1 MEANPLSD
9 PVLSSPDPRPGDDL
23 QEDWLAASRP
33 ARSRRI
39 LGWLAGVLVV
49 AIGAGAWYVRSHRP
63 HPVVF
68 STTPAFR
75 GPIASKVTASGTLS
89 ALVTVQVGSQVSG
102 RISRLFVDYN
112 SPVHRGEILATI
124 DPQLFQAALEQARAS
139 FQVAEAN
146 LAKDTIAARD
156 LERQAYRA
164 QALAV
169 QKLGAEADAQTA
181 LANAAEAQAQIL
193 AAKAAVQQARANLDQ
208 VRVNLAY
215 CTITSPID
223 GTVISRNVDV
233 GQTVAASLQAP
244 TLFEIAKD
252 LRRMQVDTSVAEAD
266 VGRLKVGMPAQFTV
280 DAYPDQTFTGK
291 IRQIRNAPQTIQ
303 NVVTYDAVIDVANP
317 GLELKPGM
325 TADVTFI
332 DAQRPHALLIPN
344 TALRFHPVF
353 AAARDRSHQAGSD
366 TTPGSAPGAEDAG
379 MASSQGTVSPQLP
392 HGVRIVW
399 KLVKGKPRPVKI
411 HVGITDGMDTEVVSG
426 HIQAGDPI
434 ITDQNGT
441 LAGQARRRKVRMFL

>member
-9 PVLSSPDPRPGDDL
+9 PVLSSSRSRPGEEL
-23 QEDWLAASRP
+23 PEDWLATAKP
-33 ARSRRI
+33 ARSRRL
-39 LGWLAGVLVV
+39 LGWAIGVLVV
-49 AIGAGAWYVRSHRP
+49 AIGTGAWYVRSHRP

-75 GPIASKVTASGTLS
+75 GPITSKVTASGTLS

-102 RISRLFVDYN
+102 RIDHLFVDYN

-124 DPQLFQAALEQARAS
+124 DPQLFEASLEQARAS
-139 FQVAEAN
+139 YQVAEAN
-146 LAKDTIAARD
+146 LAKDTIAAQD
-156 LERQAYRA
+156 LDRQAYRA
-164 QALAV
+164 QALAA

-181 LANAAEAQAQIL
+181 LASAREAQAEIL

-208 VRVNLAY
+208 VKVNLAY

-266 VGRLKVGMPAQFTV
+266 VGRLKVKMPAQFTV

-332 DAQRPHALLIPN
+332 DAQRSDALLIPN

-353 AAARDRSHQAGSD
+353 AAAKGKATGRKPNTAFGAGAA
-366 TTPGSAPGAEDAG
+366 SAGLASGQGAL
-379 MASSQGTVSPQLP
+379 SPQLP
-392 HGVRIVW
+392 PGVRIVW
-399 KLVKGKPRPVKI
+399 KLVAGKPRPVKI
-411 HVGITDGMDTEVVSG
+411 HVGISDGVDTEVVSG
-426 HIQAGDPI
+426 RIKAGDPI

-441 LAGQARRRKVRMFL
+441 LAGQAAKRRKMRMFL